1 MIRCLAS
8 CHVSTGML
16 IAVVI
21 FAGIIDE
28 GVGGVVAPEV
38 KRMWK
43 ESQGERSGGLWPPEK
58 KNGAFQ
64 AKGAL

>member
-1 MIRCLAS
+1 
-8 CHVSTGML
+8 ML

-21 FAGIIDE
+21 FVGIIDE
-28 GVGGVVAPEV
+28 GTGGVVAPEV

-43 ESQGERSGGLWPPEK
+43 ESQGERSGGLEPPEK

-64 AKGAL
+64 VKGAL